1 MDLEIK
7 SHNAEV
13 SSSAAKRK
21 RNKRNRKTN
30 ALCNNNDRSHD
41 CPEGAS
47 LMQDIPLKTNSCAES
62 TIDIS
67 SNSDLIPEST
77 VDNNSSLIEAQY
89 NSGLAYLEN
98 KKKVKGQ
105 QKQNRDNAPTMDSTE
120 STVDVSSNPG
130 LIEACDNSPLMRSG
144 NKKNRKRRRRKR
156 KSSAPKTDNTDADL
170 QEVTSKTM
178 TAPFGMALVDMIT
191 KAVSETD
198 PLEVEASGDTSLKT
212 VLAAAPKET
221 NVSVGT
227 SAKLDFPKNLSRSK
241 RKRLRRKL
249 YKESIHVIE
258 RDAKDCALAGDKSLK
273 NNMLQEK
280 HSSLQPSVDICSQNE
295 LVVKQS
301 NGDVCLLNGHN
312 AFENNGVIDLHVA
325 NGEQLEKKE
334 AKCAPKVADL
344 DLTTMRKDFPI
355 SEKQSSSSNSANRS
369 LMENDDV
376 HPESHPVSSETRTI
390 ITYKRKKRVK
400 TYIWTKKKKCSN
412 LLVNDVDCIKED
424 GDSLMKNVSLL
435 TEGHIEQKLSDK
447 LDKIQITVHDASHGN
462 DVSDEIPSHPKE
474 YNISGHDRSC
484 KLPKKQ
490 HVEVETK
497 TTEGFPPSHLG
508 VVESGT
514 GLHDSS
520 EEENHSQTLQY
531 PPGNVCIGHS
541 KKKLLVLDLNG
552 LLVDIVASPYHRY
565 RPDKM
570 VSNKAVFKRPCCD
583 EFLSFCFE
591 RFNVGVWS
599 SRVKKNLDNVI
610 DFLLGDSRQN
620 LLFCWDA
627 SQCSETGLHSLENKR
642 KPLVLKELKKLW
654 EKIDPNLP
662 WKKGEYNETN
672 TLLLDD
678 SPYKALCN
686 PAHTA
691 IFPYPYDYRNA
702 EDSSLG
708 HGGDL
713 RVYLEGLADA
723 ENVQEYVR
731 QNPFGQEAIT
741 ERNPSWGFYSKIFYT
756 KLQPPPYDDNS
767 SSKATS
773 ANSFEPHDGGNTSST
788 RPQP

>member
-1 MDLEIK
+1 MDLEIE
-7 SHNAEV
+7 SHNAEL
-13 SSSAAKRK
+13 SSSATKRK

-30 ALCNNNDRSHD
+30 GLCNNNDPSHD
-41 CPEGAS
+41 CPGGAS
-47 LMQDIPLKTNSCAES
+47 LIQDIPLKTNSCAES

-67 SNSDLIPEST
+67 SNSDLIPGST
-77 VDNNSSLIEAQY
+77 VDNNSGLIEAQY
-89 NSGLAYLEN
+89 NSGLAYSEN
-98 KKKVKGQ
+98 KKKIKGQ
-105 QKQNRDNAPTMDSTE
+105 QKLKRDNAPTMDSTE
-120 STVDVSSNPG
+120 STIDVSSNPG
-130 LIEACDNSPLMRSG
+130 LIEACDNSPLMCSG
-144 NKKNRKRRRRKR
+144 NKKNRKRRPRKR
-156 KSSAPKTDNTDADL
+156 KSNAPKMDNTDADL

-191 KAVSETD
+191 NAVSETD
-198 PLEVEASGDTSLKT
+198 PLEVEASGDTSLKI
-212 VLAAAPKET
+212 VLAAAPNKM
-221 NVSVGT
+221 NVSVDT
-227 SAKLDFPKNLSRSK
+227 SVKLDFPKNLSRSK

-249 YKESIHVIE
+249 HKESLHALE
-258 RDAKDCALAGDKSLK
+258 HDAKDCALPGGKSLK
-273 NNMLQEK
+273 NNMPQEK
-280 HSSLQPSVDICSQNE
+280 HSSLQPSVEVCSQSE

-301 NGDVCLLNGHN
+301 NGDVCLFNGLND
-312 AFENNGVIDLHVA
+312 FENNGVIDLHMA

-334 AKCAPKVADL
+334 AKCAPKVAEL
-344 DLTTMRKDFPI
+344 DLTTVREDFPI
-355 SEKQSSSSNSANRS
+355 SEKQSSSSNNANRS
-369 LMENDDV
+369 LMKNDDV
-376 HPESHPVSSETRTI
+376 HPESHPVSPETRTI
-390 ITYKRKKRVK
+390 ITYTREKRVK
-400 TYIWTKKKKCSN
+400 TYIRTKKKKCSK
-412 LLVNDVDCIKED
+412 LLVNGVDCIKED
-424 GDSLMKNVSLL
+424 GDGLMKNVPWSP
-435 TEGHIEQKLSDK
+435 EGHIEQKLSDK

-462 DVSDEIPSHPKE
+462 DVSDEIPSHPKK

-484 KLPKKQ
+484 KLPKKEDE
-490 HVEVETK
+490 EVETK
-497 TTEGFPPSHLG
+497 TTVGFPPSHLG
-508 VVESGT
+508 VLKSGI

-520 EEENHSQTLQY
+520 KEENHSQTLQY
-531 PPGNVCIGHS
+531 PPGKVCIGHS

-552 LLVDIVASPYHRY
+552 LLVDIVLSPSHGY

-570 VSNKAVFKRPCCD
+570 VSNKAVFKRPYCD

-599 SRVKKNLDNVI
+599 SRIKKNLDKVI

-627 SQCSETGLHSLENKR
+627 SHCSETGLHALENER

-654 EKIDPNLP
+654 VDTNLP
-662 WKKGEYNETN
+662 WEKGEYNESN

-723 ENVQEYVR
+723 ENVQEYVWH
-731 QNPFGQEAIT
+731 NPFGQEAIT
-741 ERNPSWGFYSKIFYT
+741 ERNPSWGFYSKIFCANS
-756 KLQPPPYDDNS
+756 QPPPYDGGS
-767 SSKATS
+767 RKVTS

-788 RPQP
+788 CPQP